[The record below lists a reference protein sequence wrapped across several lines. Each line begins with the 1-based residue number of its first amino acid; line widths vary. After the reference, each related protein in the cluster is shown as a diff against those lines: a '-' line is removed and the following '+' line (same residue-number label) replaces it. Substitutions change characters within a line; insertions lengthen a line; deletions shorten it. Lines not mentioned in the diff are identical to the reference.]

1 MNTLTATRPLEYVC
15 LFPADI
21 PTQEGDAY
29 LFFAIDTFSEFV
41 FNTGVENQ
49 LNDSLILKHIELL
62 INDPEFIKHRSNG
75 FTLVLHKFEH
85 LIFAINAI
93 IEPFNGKVIIN
104 DPFVAQI
111 FEPFLKSMYQNMA
124 NR

>member
-1 MNTLTATRPLEYVC
+1 MNTPTATRPLEYVC

-21 PTQEGDAY
+21 PTQEGDAFMF
-29 LFFAIDTFSEFV
+29 LAIDTFSEFV

-49 LNDSLILKHIELL
+49 LNDELILKHIELL
-62 INDPEFIKHRSNG
+62 IEDPNFIKQRDNG

-93 IEPFNGKVIIN
+93 IKPFNGKVIIN
-104 DPFVAQI
+104 DTFVALN
-111 FEPFLKSMYQNMA
+111 FEPFLKGMYQNMGK
-124 NR
+124 